1 MQNLRTLADI
11 FLENIP
17 TLPKSV
23 AQIAIQAMTLDSR
36 AVTPHSL
43 FVALRGHSQDGRRF
57 IPQALQNGAA
67 AVVAQADNA
76 GEHGNI
82 QWFDNVPCVYFYQLD
97 QMISRLAGRFY
108 GEPSSHLSLVG
119 VTGTNGKTTI
129 SHLLAHW
136 VQLLND
142 KAQNTARTA
151 VLGTTGNGLLGA
163 LQQSQNT
170 TGSAIDIQKNLA
182 DFLALGAN
190 FCALEVSSH
199 GLVQHRVDGLHFSA
213 GIFSNLSRDH
223 LDYHVTM
230 AEYAA
235 AKWRL
240 FSDLACEKMIINADD
255 DIGKAWLDRLP
266 QAVAVSCD
274 PAFKSEGRNFWLN
287 LSEVTFE
294 PQGASIA
301 FTSSWG
307 DGTLQSRLLGAFNV
321 SNLLL
326 ALATLL
332 SLGYALQDLLSC
344 ANQLQ
349 GVCGRMEVLES
360 TNANAPRAIVDYAHT
375 PDALEKALSAA
386 RLHTKG
392 RLWVVFG
399 CGGDRDAGKRP
410 LMGEVASRLADEII
424 LTNDN
429 PRSED
434 PNAILNAIAQ
444 GIRQPVRQIPDRKM
458 AIHHALQ
465 QATQEDLVLIAGK
478 GHEDYQIIG
487 TQTLSFSDQACVR
500 EYYLQQEKI

>member
-1 MQNLRTLADI
+1 MQYLRTLADI

-17 TLPKSV
+17 TLPKNV
-23 AQIAIQAMTLDSR
+23 GLLEIQAMTLDSR
-36 AVTPHSL
+36 TVTPHSL

-67 AVVAQADNA
+67 VIVAQADNA
-76 GEHGNI
+76 CDHGKI
-82 QWFDNVPCVYFYQLD
+82 HWFDNVPCISFYLLD
-97 QMISRLAGRFY
+97 QALSTIAGRFY
-108 GEPSSHLSLVG
+108 GDPSRQLQLVG

-136 VQLLND
+136 VQLLNE
-142 KAQNTARTA
+142 KANPSARTA

-182 DFLALGAN
+182 DFLAQGAN

-199 GLVQHRVDGLHFSA
+199 GLVQHRVDGLHFAA

-223 LDYHVTM
+223 LDYHATM

-240 FSDLACEKMIINADD
+240 FGDLPCQYAIINADD
-255 DIGKAWLDRLP
+255 PVGKQWLERLP

-274 PAFKSEGRNFWLN
+274 PATKTVGRNFWLN

-294 PQGASIA
+294 PQGARIA

-307 DGTLQSRLLGAFNV
+307 DGELHSRLLGAFNV

-332 SLGYALQDLLSC
+332 RLGYPLADLLAC
-344 ANQLQ
+344 AERLQ

-360 TNANAPRAIVDYAHT
+360 PNAPRAIVDYAHT

-410 LMGEVASRLADEII
+410 LMGEVARRLADEII

-444 GIRQPVRQIPDRKM
+444 GVGQPVCQIPDRRM

-465 QATQEDLVLIAGK
+465 HAAVDDLVLIAGK

-487 TQTLSFSDQACVR
+487 TQTLPFSDQACVR
-500 EYYLQQEKI
+500 EFSKIN